1 MFWKKKKESKPVEI
15 SFDDTNYLSW
25 IQDNMYQ
32 VQATDVHTGDSVGTY
47 TNAYNIGRSS
57 VDLRAF
63 THFVEQGFIG
73 YQVCAILMQNGMINK
88 VCAKPAKAAIKNG
101 FELANMDEGLAKELH
116 SHDKKYNIVKN
127 LIEYEYFKR
136 GFGVRVAMLRY
147 EGADYSKPFN
157 IDAIRK
163 GQYLGISQIDPYW
176 MTPIDVNASNPS
188 AIDYYKPKKWNVA
201 GEDIHHSHLIITVT
215 KELPD
220 ILKPTYNYGG
230 LPLTQEIYKRVYAAE
245 RTANEAP
252 MLASSKRTRVMTTDI
267 SAMMSDKAAFDK
279 RMRSVSEF
287 SDNYGVM
294 PKGEGEDYQQHD
306 TSLADLDAVI
316 MTQYQLV
323 ASIAG
328 IPASELLE
336 TTPKGFNATGEGE
349 RKSYH
354 ATLESIQSDSFE
366 PLLDRHYQALQKH
379 LGKAKVEEVC
389 ILWPELDSPS
399 ALESAQ
405 IREADMRTA
414 TGYQAGG
421 ALSADDVRNTLA
433 ADKDSGF
440 NIEPVEDDE
449 ADYTEYDSKV

>member
-1 MFWKKKKESKPVEI
+1 MFWKKKKESKDVTYD
-15 SFDDTNYLSW
+15 SADYLSW
-25 IQDNMYQ
+25 IRENMYQ
-32 VQATDVHTGDSVGTY
+32 VQAKDVHTGDSVGTY
-47 TNAYNIGRSS
+47 SNAYNIGRSS
-57 VDLRAF
+57 VDLRAL

-73 YQVCAILMQNGMINK
+73 YQVCAILMQNGIINK
-88 VCAKPAKAAIKNG
+88 ACVKPAKAAIKNG
-101 FELANMDEGLAKELH
+101 FEISNIDEELAKELH
-116 SHDKKYNIVKN
+116 FYDKKFKVVQN
-127 LIEYEYFKR
+127 LIEYEHFKR
-136 GFGVRVAMLRY
+136 GFGVRVAMIRY

-176 MTPIDVNASNPS
+176 MTPVSVNTSSPD
-188 AIDYYKPKKWNVA
+188 AIDYYCPKMWNIA
-201 GEDIHHSHLIITVT
+201 GSNIHASHLIISVT
-215 KELPD
+215 KEVPD

-230 LPLTQEIYKRVYAAE
+230 IPLTQEIYKRVYAAE

-252 MLASSKRTRVMTTDI
+252 MLASSKRTRIMKTDI
-267 SAMMSDKAAFDK
+267 AAAMADKNSFDK
-279 RMRSVSEF
+279 KLRSF
-287 SDNYGVM
+287 ADFQDNYGVM
-294 PKGEGEDYQQHD
+294 PTGEDEDYTQHD

-316 MTQYQLV
+316 MTEYQLI
-323 ASIAG
+323 ATIAG
-328 IPASELLE
+328 MPASELLE

-354 ATLESIQSDSFE
+354 ATLEGIQRDSFD

-379 LGKAKVEEVC
+379 LGKDKVEDVE
-389 ILWPELDSPS
+389 ISWPPLDSPT

-440 NIEPVEDDE
+440 NIEAVDDE
-449 ADYTEYDSKV
+449 ADYTEYDSQV